1 MYVCVYLHWCESA
14 ADHLALSSFFL
25 LYVQLAVLLTVAVGV
40 PCSMLL
46 EALLTSIC
54 FRTPDFH
61 RWILP
66 LTAANSVVVASEYP
80 SDYSSC
86 SDGDHNGVVDANASI
101 GSTSHPLPDTSD
113 SIGLAYLTL
122 QSSESEADEL
132 MSRARLYLDR
142 YLSHADKP
150 WRSSEDRK
158 GAVAV
163 AAADRHLYV
172 KAIEALLGMYPNGA
186 AVPLSVWDALRYQ
199 TPSGKLQYRIEQ
211 TRRDAVDVVRRV
223 EGFDPSSPS
232 SCRDIVL
239 LQSFILEHFSLMK
252 RFILSQ
258 HMNTFLTSASTP
270 VSPSAWIAAWA
281 SVLAASAFFLYWTL
295 RWALTQGGST
305 YYSWM
310 VTIGVLL
317 LQDICVV
324 QVAKVY
330 LLYVACTASIQPQL
344 KHIQRVLR
352 KVAVECVQN
361 KASPSTHDLQQ
372 MMMIGRSLSPACRA
386 SYLSATRDLTAAAIL
401 RQISAVDMQMCRNHH
416 HRALPILASVAVI
429 VPAVLSM
436 YSFPLGFALLEVL
449 LATTVSGVLLA
460 QYHLV
465 STWGLL
471 TIIPVLGVCVF
482 LVWRSLQGKR
492 RFERGTY
499 FYPHDPMIAA
509 GYSEQHPGLVLKD
522 GANETETTTAAVAGG
537 LGSSYLWDGFMYC
550 TYYVP
555 RPWELIAVLWKRA
568 ESRRHPILSDD
579 SGWVVYNKPY
589 FILQGSRSRSRASG
603 QQTQGDRLEFADSL
617 SNDCSIDLE
626 RIPTEIRLLVNK
638 VDVSSSSSSLQGSGH
653 HDGDGNEEKKEE
665 EMKTMGEHSLNGTSS
680 YSALKKDGHVFSIA
694 EQTNNSPYSNESI
707 VRKEAS
713 SLAIKFREA
722 HTIYYTA
729 SEAAEEILLECKRQV
744 TRGRL
749 LLIDLRSREKL
760 FALSSVHECD
770 LPINIQHV
778 RGLLLHVWSRCH
790 PDQQPLHVDEAIEVV
805 DYTYTR
811 CLNFV
816 DVLSSR

>member
-1 MYVCVYLHWCESA
+1 
-14 ADHLALSSFFL
+14 
-25 LYVQLAVLLTVAVGV
+25 
-40 PCSMLL
+40 MLL
-46 EALLTSIC
+46 EALLTAIC
-54 FRTPDFH
+54 SRTPDFH

-66 LTAANSVVVASEYP
+66 LTATYSVVVASEYP
-80 SDYSSC
+80 SDSSLG
-86 SDGDHNGVVDANASI
+86 SDGDHKGVVDVDASI
-101 GSTSHPLPDTSD
+101 GPTSHPRPDTSD

-122 QSSESEADEL
+122 QSSESEADQL
-132 MSRARLYLDR
+132 MSRARLYLDH
-142 YLSHADKP
+142 YLAHADKP
-150 WRSSEDRK
+150 WGSSEDRE
-158 GAVAV
+158 GATAV
-163 AAADRHLYV
+163 SADRHLHV

-186 AVPLSVWDALRYQ
+186 AVPLSVWDTLRYQ
-199 TPSGKLQYRIEQ
+199 TPIGRLQCRIKQ
-211 TRRDAVDVVRRV
+211 TRLDAVDVVRRV
-223 EGFDPSSPS
+223 EGIDPSS

-258 HMNTFLTSASTP
+258 HMHTFLTSASTP
-270 VSPSAWIAAWA
+270 VSPSAWIAAWT

-305 YYSWM
+305 YYSWL

-352 KVAVECVQN
+352 KVAVDCAQN
-361 KASPSTHDLQQ
+361 KASPSRSRSSSSTHDFQP
-372 MMMIGRSLSPACRA
+372 MMMIGRSLSATCRA
-386 SYLSATRDLTAAAIL
+386 SYLSATRDLAAAAIL
-401 RQISAVDMQMCRNHH
+401 RQVSAVDMQMCRNHH
-416 HRALPILASVAVI
+416 HRALPILASMAVI
-429 VPAVLSM
+429 IPAVLSM
-436 YSFPLGFALLEVL
+436 YSFPMGFALLEVL
-449 LATTVSGVLLA
+449 LSATVSGVLLA
-460 QYHLV
+460 QYLLV
-465 STWGLL
+465 STWGWLAI
-471 TIIPVLGVCVF
+471 TPVLGVCVL
-482 LVWRSLQGKR
+482 LVWRSLQSKR
-492 RFERGTY
+492 RFERCTY
-499 FYPHDPMIAA
+499 FSPHDPMTVA
-509 GYSEQHPGLVLKD
+509 GYSEQHPGLVLMD
-522 GANETETTTAAVAGG
+522 GATETETTVAAAGG
-537 LGSSYLWDGFMYC
+537 LGSYLWDGFMYC

-568 ESRRHPILSDD
+568 ISRRHPILRDD
-579 SGWVVYNKPY
+579 SGWLSYNKPY
-589 FILQGSRSRSRASG
+589 FILQGSRSRSRSRVSG
-603 QQTQGDRLEFADSL
+603 QQTQGGQLECADSL

-626 RIPTEIRLLVNK
+626 CIPTEIQLLVNK
-638 VDVSSSSSSLQGSGH
+638 VDVSSSSSSSSWQGSGH
-653 HDGDGNEEKKEE
+653 RDGDEGKKEE
-665 EMKTMGEHSLNGTSS
+665 EMKTMGEHSVDDSS
-680 YSALKKDGHVFSIA
+680 YSALKKDGQVVSIA
-694 EQTNNSPYSNESI
+694 QQTKNSPYSNDSI
-707 VRKEAS
+707 VRKQAS

-722 HTIYYTA
+722 HVIYYTA
-729 SEAAEEILLECKRQV
+729 AEAAEEILLECKRQV

-790 PDQQPLHVDEAIEVV
+790 PDRQPLHVDEAIEVV

>member
-1 MYVCVYLHWCESA
+1 
-14 ADHLALSSFFL
+14 
-25 LYVQLAVLLTVAVGV
+25 
-40 PCSMLL
+40 
-46 EALLTSIC
+46 
-54 FRTPDFH
+54 
-61 RWILP
+61 
-66 LTAANSVVVASEYP
+66 
-80 SDYSSC
+80 
-86 SDGDHNGVVDANASI
+86 
-101 GSTSHPLPDTSD
+101 
-113 SIGLAYLTL
+113 L

-132 MSRARLYLDR
+132 MSRARLYLER
-142 YLSHADKP
+142 YLAHADKP
-150 WRSSEDRK
+150 WGSSEDRE
-158 GAVAV
+158 GAAAV
-163 AAADRHLYV
+163 AADRHLLV

-186 AVPLSVWDALRYQ
+186 AVPLSVWETLRYQ
-199 TPSGKLQYRIEQ
+199 TPSGRLQCRIEQ
-211 TRRDAVDVVRRV
+211 TRRDAVDVIRMV
-223 EGFDPSSPS
+223 EGIDPSSSS

-281 SVLAASAFFLYWTL
+281 SVLAAAAFFLYWTL

-305 YYSWM
+305 YYSWL

-344 KHIQRVLR
+344 KHIRRVLR
-352 KVAVECVQN
+352 KVAVDCAQN
-361 KASPSTHDLQQ
+361 KASPSTQNLLP
-372 MMMIGRSLSPACRA
+372 MMMIGRSLSAACRA

-401 RQISAVDMQMCRNHH
+401 RKVSAVDMQMSRNHH

-436 YSFPLGFALLEVL
+436 YSFPMGFALLEVL

-460 QYHLV
+460 LYHLV
-465 STWGLL
+465 STWGWL

-482 LVWRSLQGKR
+482 LIWRSLQSKR
-492 RFERGTY
+492 STSFS
-499 FYPHDPMIAA
+499 PHDPMIAA
-509 GYSEQHPGLVLKD
+509 GYSEHHSGLVLMD
-522 GANETETTTAAVAGG
+522 GATETETETMAAAGG
-537 LGSSYLWDGFMYC
+537 LGSSFLWDGFMYC
-550 TYYVP
+550 TYYAP
-555 RPWELIAVLWKRA
+555 RPWELIAVLWKRSA
-568 ESRRHPILSDD
+568 SRRYPILSDD
-579 SGWVVYNKPY
+579 SGWVAYNKPY
-589 FILQGSRSRSRASG
+589 FILQGLRSRSKSSMSE
-603 QQTQGDRLEFADSL
+603 QQTQEEQLGCADSL

-638 VDVSSSSSSLQGSGH
+638 VDVSSSSSSWQGSGH
-653 HDGDGNEEKKEE
+653 RDGDGEETKDE
-665 EMKTMGEHSLNGTSS
+665 EMKTMGEYSS
-680 YSALKKDGHVFSIA
+680 SCSSLKKDGQVVSIA
-694 EQTNNSPYSNESI
+694 EQTKNSPYSNESL
-707 VRKEAS
+707 VRKQAS

-722 HTIYYTA
+722 HAIYYTA
-729 SEAAEEILLECKRQV
+729 AEAAEEILLECKRQV

-790 PDQQPLHVDEAIEVV
+790 PDRQPLHVDEAIEVV

>member
-1 MYVCVYLHWCESA
+1 M
-14 ADHLALSSFFL
+14 
-25 LYVQLAVLLTVAVGV
+25 LLTVAVGV

-54 FRTPDFH
+54 SRTPDFH
-61 RWILP
+61 RWRLP

-80 SDYSSC
+80 SDYSSG
-86 SDGDHNGVVDANASI
+86 SD

-150 WRSSEDRK
+150 WGSSEDRK
-158 GAVAV
+158 GSVAV
-163 AAADRHLYV
+163 AADRHLYV

-310 VTIGVLL
+310 VTFGVLL

-352 KVAVECVQN
+352 KVAVDCAQN
-361 KASPSTHDLQQ
+361 KASPSTHDLQP
-372 MMMIGRSLSPACRA
+372 MMMIGQSLSAACRA

-401 RQISAVDMQMCRNHH
+401 RQISAVDMQMCRHHH

-436 YSFPLGFALLEVL
+436 YSFPLGFALLEVF

-509 GYSEQHPGLVLKD
+509 GYSEQHPGLVLMD
-522 GANETETTTAAVAGG
+522 GATQTETTTAATGR

-568 ESRRHPILSDD
+568 ASRRHSILSDD
-579 SGWVVYNKPY
+579 SGWVAYNKPY
-589 FILQGSRSRSRASG
+589 FILQGSRSRSRSGVSG
-603 QQTQGDRLEFADSL
+603 QQTQGGRLECADSL

-626 RIPTEIRLLVNK
+626 RIPTEIRLLFNK
-638 VDVSSSSSSLQGSGH
+638 VDVSSSSSSWQGSGH
-653 HDGDGNEEKKEE
+653 RDGDGDEETKDE
-665 EMKTMGEHSLNGTSS
+665 EMKTMEEHSSS
-680 YSALKKDGHVFSIA
+680 YDDQVVSIA
-694 EQTNNSPYSNESI
+694 EQTKTSPYSNESI

-729 SEAAEEILLECKRQV
+729 AEAAEEILLECKRQV